1 MIKFTFVLL
10 LNLIFNYT
18 FYKDIQPILNQYE
31 CSQCHIGEQ
40 ASAGLKLTSYE
51 EVMNSGIVDVGS
63 HQTSFLWQ
71 SIQSGWMPPYSLAD
85 VSDEDVNIIADWI
98 DEGARVCDDGYLYL
112 PEVADGLEDEYFN
125 INIQDQEYNPCFY
138 ENDVQALSD
147 IIAVNEFQNTS
158 DPFKLGTQTWNTGR
172 LRFLVA
178 GYYFSG
184 VEEIIHTLPES
195 IGQLDDLRS
204 LYLEWNQIETL
215 PDSFTNLTKLVNLY
229 ISNNRLTHLPDDF
242 GNLVNIYIL
251 DLGYNQID
259 GIPESILNLDILT
272 YLWIFNNQIMELPN
286 NFCDLG
292 LNWDD
297 DDTFGYPYF
306 AIGGNMLCEDIP
318 NCVLNSDH
326 FNTSLEQYYYSVQI
340 TVEQDC
346 AWLNNSINDE
356 MLFGINNIYP
366 NPFNPAT
373 NINFNLEKS
382 EIINI
387 NIYDLYGNKLE
398 TLINNELLSAG
409 NHNLIWNASNLSS
422 GIYFINI
429 SNGLESS
436 NKKIILQ
443 K

>member
-1 MIKFTFVLL
+1 M
-10 LNLIFNYT
+10 
-18 FYKDIQPILNQYE
+18 
-31 CSQCHIGEQ
+31 
-40 ASAGLKLTSYE
+40 
-51 EVMNSGIVDVGS
+51 
-63 HQTSFLWQ
+63 
-71 SIQSGWMPPYSLAD
+71 
-85 VSDEDVNIIADWI
+85 
-98 DEGARVCDDGYLYL
+98 
-112 PEVADGLEDEYFN
+112 
-125 INIQDQEYNPCFY
+125 
-138 ENDVQALSD
+138 
-147 IIAVNEFQNTS
+147 
-158 DPFKLGTQTWNTGR
+158 
-172 LRFLVA
+172 
-178 GYYFSG
+178 
-184 VEEIIHTLPES
+184 
-195 IGQLDDLRS
+195 
-204 LYLEWNQIETL
+204 
-215 PDSFTNLTKLVNLY
+215 
-229 ISNNRLTHLPDDF
+229 
-242 GNLVNIYIL
+242 
-251 DLGYNQID
+251 GYNQID

-306 AIGGNMLCEDIP
+306 AIGGNMLCEDVP